1 MDESIADEIR
11 VYYEDD
17 FDESQRIVK
26 GLHELELVR
35 TREIVER
42 HLPAGRL
49 RVLDVGGGPGV
60 HARWLAQ
67 ARHEVD
73 VVDPMPRHVAAANAL
88 KAEGL
93 AIRAREGGAR
103 RVSAGGDAL

>member
-35 TREIVER
+35 TREIIER

-49 RVLDVGGGPGV
+49 RILDVGGGTGV
-60 HARWLAQ
+60 VVVVVVVVVGFSSTTAFPLASSI
-67 ARHEVD
+67 ASITCPTLHIL
-73 VVDPMPRHVAAANAL
+73 PSPTM
-88 KAEGL
+88 
-93 AIRAREGGAR
+93 IRATTPAR
-103 RVSAGGDAL
+103 RRSRG